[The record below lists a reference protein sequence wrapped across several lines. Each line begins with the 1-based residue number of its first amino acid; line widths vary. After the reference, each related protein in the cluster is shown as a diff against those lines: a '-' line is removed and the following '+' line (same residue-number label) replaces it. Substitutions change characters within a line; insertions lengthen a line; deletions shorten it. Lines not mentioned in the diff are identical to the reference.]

1 MRLADEVANRLRNR
15 SLVARTIG
23 LKLRFADFHTVTR
36 VRTLPKWVDAGSI
49 LYSTSV
55 ELYQALALDR
65 PRVRLL
71 GVKAEGLRDVGSA
84 PEQLTFDDVA
94 SARPGRPAALDR
106 AADHVKARF
115 GQQAV
120 RIARLLP
127 APASQSGSEAAF
139 GGPEPEFGRR
149 RDTF

>member
-1 MRLADEVANRLRNR
+1 MSLDDVEKSVSSDRTFDTDLTEPEQIERELLRLADEVANRLRKR

-36 VRTLPKWVDAGSI
+36 VRTLPKWVDSGSV

-84 PEQLTFDDVA
+84 PEQLTFDDA
-94 SARPGRPAALDR
+94 GAGALRPAGRARPGR
-106 AADHVKARF
+106 
-115 GQQAV
+115 
-120 RIARLLP
+120 
-127 APASQSGSEAAF
+127 
-139 GGPEPEFGRR
+139 
-149 RDTF
+149 